1 VLNKTDKGME
11 KEKGIANFR
20 VLPVKPQ
27 NWPGCFG
34 DSAGSALILA
44 FVTLMVL
51 ISICISL
58 TSVTVVN
65 YHMDH
70 VENDYQTAYY
80 VAEGALRHQVECMRI
95 KMEELYASGIY
106 DDASGFFAAFIDGL
120 SSVTPPVFKGDFNKK
135 VDVHVNVMPEAGE
148 KDDTMTFSVQATGI
162 VGKISRE
169 LKSTVK
175 IRWAAPNTVFGYALF
190 ANGSIGIGSNAEI
203 HGDSAT
209 NTTASGGVLLGNGSK
224 IYGNIFIGPGGN
236 PAQVV
241 QNDGKYYMTGRI
253 KVNNKK
259 IKLLTG
265 VPPSGMERRGNL
277 IVNDEEIR
285 SINGGGRFDKIEV
298 NSGGKLIIYLDGD
311 TIIHANSIYV
321 QDNGVVELRGI
332 GRLSVYAD
340 DMLDI
345 GSKAVINGEGQPDEL
360 FVLYFGDRITI
371 KDNTVFNGGL
381 YAPYALVCVGSS
393 TGIRGNV
400 VANEASLNPNAR
412 LYFDSVIKADYP
424 MPVKDN
430 MIEEM
435 DEELFSVIFNGEQ

>member
-1 VLNKTDKGME
+1 MGYI
-11 KEKGIANFR
+11 G
-20 VLPVKPQ
+20 
-27 NWPGCFG
+27 
-34 DSAGSALILA
+34 
-44 FVTLMVL
+44 
-51 ISICISL
+51 
-58 TSVTVVN
+58 
-65 YHMDH
+65 H
-70 VENDYQTAYY
+70 
-80 VAEGALRHQVECMRI
+80 
-95 KMEELYASGIY
+95 
-106 DDASGFFAAFIDGL
+106 
-120 SSVTPPVFKGDFNKK
+120 PPVFKGDFNKK

-298 NSGGKLIIYLDGD
+298 NSKLIYLDGD

-360 FVLYFGDRITI
+360 FVYTLGT
-371 KDNTVFNGGL
+371 DNDKGQH
-381 YAPYALVCVGSS
+381 C
-393 TGIRGNV
+393 
-400 VANEASLNPNAR
+400 
-412 LYFDSVIKADYP
+412 
-424 MPVKDN
+424 
-430 MIEEM
+430 
-435 DEELFSVIFNGEQ
+435 